1 MTTKTDNRTPE
12 TTLRR
17 PQTPQMR
24 RMPRVVLV
32 AGLVALAPVLSA
44 CESLDLDKLDVF
56 GLSDKKKLPGERR
69 AVFPEG
75 VPGVT
80 QGIPQEYIRG
90 QQPPAETAD
99 VMPTEPARAAAPAA
113 PAAPP
118 RARAQARP
126 RPATAAAP
134 ARRAPSAQ
142 PAAQPAQQPAAWP
155 EPAQQARPAQ
165 PAQQQDPQP
174 WPSPTQGKAT
184 APWPSAPP
192 PGSFSR

>member
-1 MTTKTDNRTPE
+1 MTMKTDNRTPE
-12 TTLRR
+12 TT
-17 PQTPQMR
+17 MR
-24 RMPRVVLV
+24 RIPRVVLV

-56 GLSDKKKLPGERR
+56 GISEKKKLPGERR

-113 PAAPP
+113 PP
-118 RARAQARP
+118 RARAPARP

-134 ARRAPSAQ
+134 ARRPAPQAQ
-142 PAAQPAQQPAAWP
+142 PAAQQPAAWP
-155 EPAQQARPAQ
+155 EPAQARPAQ
-165 PAQQQDPQP
+165 PAPQQDPSP
-174 WPSPTQGKAT
+174 WPSPAQGNAT